1 MLNDQDI
8 NKLTSVLA
16 TKKDLSDSQDKML
29 SMLASKQ
36 ELNEVK
42 DNIDD
47 LKELVQGL
55 ILSSDSIAKS
65 ISDLTLEYAAISTQ
79 LSRHDRW
86 IKEIAEKIGLKLA
99 TE

>member
-42 DNIDD
+42 DFY
-47 LKELVQGL
+47 KEQ
-55 ILSSDSIAKS
+55 
-65 ISDLTLEYAAISTQ
+65 TQ
-79 LSRHDRW
+79 
-86 IKEIAEKIGLKLA
+86 
-99 TE
+99 